1 MIINNIQCGVIGT
14 NGYLGQ
20 QLVSYI
26 CKNKIPIRLIPYDRG
41 KYNFVNENN
50 ISQIYDVL
58 LNLGTPN
65 EIIARQGGFI
75 AEKAIAEWS
84 KHIRIAIQLSKPR
97 QILNVSTFHI
107 FGNLLMHT
115 DENTPTLGGNPYGD
129 LHLKCLEIINA
140 IAAEFGVEII
150 TVIPT
155 NIYGTVNRNLVPRSD
170 LILNLAINKLLLNE
184 SVKLNSSGNSF
195 RDFLWIE
202 DVLEAFCKIILNTS
216 SVSSGRFVIASEHT
230 YTVRN
235 ALEILFSVLGS
246 GEFNNWCKF
255 GLIQEDVA
263 PFSFSCDK
271 LRLFM
276 KNWQPKSIFN
286 AGLVQKSIFNQ

>member
-1 MIINNIQCGVIGT
+1 MYNIDCGIIGSG
-14 NGYLGQ
+14 GYLGQ
-20 QLVSYI
+20 QLFNYI
-26 CKNKIPIRLIPYDRG
+26 SKKKTPIRLIPYNRG
-41 KYNFVNENN
+41 NHSFIVESSTIQNF
-50 ISQIYDVL
+50 DVL
-58 LNLGTPN
+58 LNFGTPN
-65 EIIARQGGFI
+65 EIVARQGGSI
-75 AEKAIAEWS
+75 AKNAITEWS
-84 KHIRIAIQLSKPR
+84 RHIRIAIELSKPTH
-97 QILNVSTFHI
+97 IVNVSTFHI
-107 FGNLLMHT
+107 FGNLMMQT
-115 DENTPTLGGNPYGD
+115 DENSPTLGGNAYGD
-129 LHLKCLEIINA
+129 LHLKCLEVINE
-140 IAAEFGVEII
+140 IATEFGVAIT

-155 NIYGTVNRNLVPRSD
+155 NIYGTVNKDLVPRSD

-202 DVLEAFCKIILNTS
+202 DALEALCATIFNTPS
-216 SVSSGRFVIASEHT
+216 SPSGRFVIASEHT